1 MATIKQLNKQIETAN
16 KRIADYHRKVEMYHV
31 RTIKACNTVNVSID
45 DIETQEA
52 GGFQGRKWT
61 EYKLPVSIANVIGFD
76 ASYRITS
83 NYESMKEN
91 ERHLANENRH
101 VASLIEQRDKMI
113 SDAEN
118 YEKAT
123 AGLQAALEQAMV
135 DFRAVWFTKMREWYK
150 NHYQFIQTELPR
162 ARRRNERANEC
173 RRYFS
178 RTRGWHWCRTSKM
191 MRYLDNVCKS
201 SGEIIMDDA
210 ARMDFD
216 VYMDV
221 MEQETTKSWNNGI
234 ILLTNKCHK
243 FGLRETELR
252 VNHPAMTE
260 KGFSA
265 IITDGTTR
273 VVDVRVIW
281 VAEYSAYVAP
291 HIRYIATQKNK

>member
-1 MATIKQLNKQIETAN
+1 MATVKQLNKQIETAN
-16 KRIADYHRKVEMYHV
+16 KRIADYQRKVEMYHT
-31 RTIKACNTVNVSID
+31 RTIKACNAVNVSID
-45 DIETQEA
+45 DIETKEA
-52 GGFQGRKWT
+52 GFQGRKWT
-61 EYKLPVSIANVIGFD
+61 EYRLPVSIASAIGFD

-101 VASLIEQRDKMI
+101 VASLIEQRDKMV
-113 SDAEN
+113 SDAN
-118 YEKAT
+118 DYAKAT
-123 AGLQAALEQAMV
+123 AGLQTALEQAMV
-135 DFRAVWFTKMREWYK
+135 DFRAVWFAKMREWYK
-150 NHYQFIQTELPR
+150 NHYQFIQAELPR

-173 RRYFS
+173 HRYFS
-178 RTRGWHWCRTSKM
+178 RTRGWRWGRTSKV
-191 MRYLDNVCKS
+191 MRFLDNVCKAT
-201 SGEIIMDDA
+201 GEIIMDDA

-216 VYMDV
+216 AYMDA
-221 MEQETTKSWNNGI
+221 MEQETIKSWNNGI

-243 FGLRETELR
+243 FGLRETEIR

-281 VAEYSAYVAP
+281 AAEFSAYVAP
-291 HIRYIATQKNK
+291 HIRYIATQRTR